1 MFLCDTHASRFSTFS
16 SPLFFVCRVRVLGMN
31 WALAGGSECSNK
43 QEAVLNPAAEGGWG
57 RGQKLT
63 QCALTERFSGNTSAS
78 EKWWL
83 EMHLSSRV
91 GYFKDEEL
99 IVADLRISL
108 QVGHSF
114 IIRARLVK
122 YSEQACE
129 CIGLAKLGFRPSFFF
144 LYAGTL
150 FAWLFWRTWRWAEEL
165 GEAKLSLA
173 LFFFF
178 PWKCRKVWKVSISSQ
193 YGMENC
199 FSTWTH
205 SWNGNKQFPAHF
217 YSWFIILSV
226 DFRLWSPN
234 TFESWSLQET
244 FGMVAHMWVKMEGTS
259 DIKSIP
265 HFPAFIFIVF
275 LWPSTNTNHLREE
288 KYDESLS

>member
-178 PWKCRKVWKVSISSQ
+178 HENVERSERSPFHPNMEWKTVSQLEHIPGMGINSFLLISIHGSSFFPWISDYEVQTPLSPGPCRR
-193 YGMENC
+193 
-199 FSTWTH
+199 
-205 SWNGNKQFPAHF
+205 
-217 YSWFIILSV
+217 
-226 DFRLWSPN
+226 RLEWLLIC
-234 TFESWSLQET
+234 EWRWRAL
-244 FGMVAHMWVKMEGTS
+244 V
-259 DIKSIP
+259 I
-265 HFPAFIFIVF
+265 
-275 LWPSTNTNHLREE
+275 
-288 KYDESLS
+288 